1 MWVILNDKDFRFMVI
16 MFFLTICLWSSVILG
31 SGCSIK
37 EPDAFRDSI
46 YWTGE

>member
-1 MWVILNDKDFRFMVI
+1 M
-16 MFFLTICLWSSVILG
+16 FLTLCLLISVIFG

-46 YWTGE
+46 YWNGE